1 MSFNSNGGSAVS
13 PIGVTYGK
21 KYGNLP
27 LPTKPGY
34 TFDGWYTD
42 SGEKVT
48 ADSTVNV
55 DRNHTLNAKWR
66 ENTYTVSFNTNGG
79 SSVGS
84 ISVKYGD
91 TYGTLPTTQKD
102 YYTFTGWYTSPS
114 GGTKVSSGDT
124 FNSTSN
130 ITLYAQ
136 WKENGLSD
144 WVLESEKPA
153 NADVFYSK
161 WTYDETTYK
170 TTTSNSEAERY
181 KNNGY
186 SEYKDSTYQ
195 WGEYGEWSD
204 YSKNKPEEKPGYRE
218 IDDSKSVP
226 DKYDT
231 QYNYSRYTDG
241 KGTTGPWAG
250 TWSGSYCGKKEVRG
264 WSTEKLSVWR
274 TETVGGKKFNIYGK
288 HGNSWYNEDT
298 REVLVSKGYKLYRY
312 RDRKRIETYYLS
324 KTETNKESFKEVISG
339 NTSAGTKISNV
350 KKWVRFKV
358 K

>member
-1 MSFNSNGGSAVS
+1 M
-13 PIGVTYGK
+13 
-21 KYGNLP
+21 
-27 LPTKPGY
+27 
-34 TFDGWYTD
+34 
-42 SGEKVT
+42 T

-153 NADVFYSK
+153 NADVFTASGHMMK
-161 WTYDETTYK
+161 RHIKLRQVIQRLKDIK
-170 TTTSNSEAERY
+170 TTDTVSIRIQPT
-181 KNNGY
+181 NG
-186 SEYKDSTYQ
+186 E
-195 WGEYGEWSD
+195 
-204 YSKNKPEEKPGYRE
+204 
-218 IDDSKSVP
+218 
-226 DKYDT
+226 
-231 QYNYSRYTDG
+231 
-241 KGTTGPWAG
+241 
-250 TWSGSYCGKKEVRG
+250 
-264 WSTEKLSVWR
+264 STESGV
-274 TETVGGKKFNIYGK
+274 T
-288 HGNSWYNEDT
+288 T
-298 REVLVSKGYKLYRY
+298 RRIN
-312 RDRKRIETYYLS
+312 RKRSLDT
-324 KTETNKESFKEVISG
+324 
-339 NTSAGTKISNV
+339 V
-350 KKWVRFKV
+350 K
-358 K
+358 